1 MMVEK
6 KVFEEIDVKN
16 MLKEY
21 GIKVPEGML
30 VSDLPEELNINYPVV
45 LKVSDPNILHK
56 SDVGGVALNIKN
68 YNELKTRFE
77 EMKQR
82 FPKSKFLIES
92 MEKPGVE
99 IIIGLIN
106 DRTFGLS
113 IMFGLGGIFTEL
125 YRDVSF
131 RLVPIEEVD
140 AREMVEEIKAKK
152 IFEGFRGIKAN
163 KNAVIDLLLKVSK
176 FGNDHYNIIDSLD
189 LNPVIVRENDA
200 VVVDA
205 KLITITP

>member
-1 MMVEK
+1 MSEK
-6 KVFEEIDVKN
+6 KVIEEIDVKK

-21 GIKVPEGML
+21 GIKVPEGIL
-30 VSDLPEELNINYPVV
+30 VSELPENLNINFPIV

-56 SDVGGVALNIKN
+56 SDVGGVALNIKD
-68 YNELKTRFE
+68 YNELKVKFE
-77 EMKQR
+77 AMKMK

-99 IIIGLIN
+99 IIIGLMN

-113 IMFGLGGIFTEL
+113 IMFGMGGIFTEL

-131 RLVPIEEVD
+131 RLVPIEDID
-140 AREMVEEIKAKK
+140 AREMVEEIKARK
-152 IFEGFRGIKAN
+152 IFEGFRGIRAN
-163 KNAVIDLLLKVSK
+163 KDAVIDLLLKVSK
-176 FGNDHYNIIDSLD
+176 FGNDHYEIIDQLD

-205 KLITITP
+205 KLIMVIP